1 MHIMVVRMA
10 TDPDRS
16 DEVLRH
22 FSDDAKRRVS
32 SRPGYIGG
40 RWLLAEDRR
49 HAVGVI
55 RFDSAEAAQAAA
67 IAGPRRAMADQA
79 EHAGKAWNV
88 VGVNVFE
95 QVAVG

>member
-10 TDPDRS
+10 TDPNRS
-16 DEVLRH
+16 GEVLRH
-22 FSDDAKRRVS
+22 LEEDAKRRVS
-32 SRPGYIGG
+32 SRAGYIGG

-67 IAGPRRAMADQA
+67 IAGPRRAMDD
-79 EHAGKAWNV
+79 HSDKAWNV

-95 QVAVG
+95 QVAAG

>member
-1 MHIMVVRMA
+1 MHIMVVRMT
-10 TDPDRS
+10 TDPDRIE
-16 DEVLRH
+16 EVRRH
-22 FSDDAKRRVS
+22 LEENSKRRAS

-49 HAVGVI
+49 HAIGVV
-55 RFDSAEAAQAAA
+55 RFDSADAAQAAA
-67 IAGPRRAMADQA
+67 VAGPRQAMDDQS
-79 EHAGKAWNV
+79 ERPWNV